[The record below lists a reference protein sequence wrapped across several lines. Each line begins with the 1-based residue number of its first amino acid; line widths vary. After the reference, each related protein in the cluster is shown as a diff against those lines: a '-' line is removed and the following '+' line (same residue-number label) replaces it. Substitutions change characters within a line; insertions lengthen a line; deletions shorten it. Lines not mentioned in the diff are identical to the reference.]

1 MFASFD
7 PAKLQHVSFLP
18 DALDSGT
25 TVVCIFTNGNVSATL
40 ITDKPDLRPKPK
52 PEST

>member
-7 PAKLQHVSFLP
+7 PEKLQHASSLP

-40 ITDKPDLRPKPK
+40 ITDKPDITAKSETK
-52 PEST
+52 TD